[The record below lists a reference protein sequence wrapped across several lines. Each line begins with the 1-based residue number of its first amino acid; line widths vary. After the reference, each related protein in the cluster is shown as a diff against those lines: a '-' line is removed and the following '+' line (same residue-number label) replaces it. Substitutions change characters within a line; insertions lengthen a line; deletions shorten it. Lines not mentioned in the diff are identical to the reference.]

1 MYNVEFSSTSD
12 SRQPLNNSIRPLHD
26 MRLLTV
32 YQILRVVIGLFL
44 LALQL
49 TSNLHS
55 VLGSESHTT
64 FVWTTVS
71 YISVCVLTTLIWPP
85 DKLRYSQHRLVGS
98 LLFDISAMLIL
109 LHASG
114 GLSSG
119 LGYLLIIY
127 TAIASIFIQGRL
139 GYIYAA
145 LSTVVIIGDSIYG
158 TLSQQSTDKD
168 LFSAGILGAVLFAT
182 TFIFQLLTEKI
193 RTSDLAAAAQSA
205 YAEQLQKLAQAI
217 ITRMRTGVI
226 VVDQAG
232 NIELINDSAL
242 QLLDL
247 PRNTITRPTHLNEI
261 KALKLS
267 PDMWQETPIHKNTQN
282 YTLESGQQV
291 RISPAII
298 PLGHTD
304 RIALYIEDNRALT
317 QQAQHLKLASL
328 GRLTASIAH
337 EIRNPLGAISHASQ
351 LLQES
356 QHIAAED
363 IRLVDIILQHT
374 QRVNHIIE
382 NTLSISRR
390 KVVQAVSINLSE
402 WLDEFKVIYEQGSQ
416 ATLQLHI
423 LKPNLCIR
431 ADPAQL
437 SQILTNLCDNGAR
450 YNAEKTGENTVFL
463 FADENNNNDTCFIE
477 IIDKGHGIPPDQ
489 VDEIFNP
496 FFTTDAK
503 GTGLGLYICQE
514 LCEMNQA
521 HLFYKPEPDRLPG
534 GVTCFRIDFSH
545 FQRMN

>member
-1 MYNVEFSSTSD
+1 MHNVEFSSTSD
-12 SRQPLNNSIRPLHD
+12 NRQPFHDIRPLHD
-26 MRLLTV
+26 IRLLTV

-55 VLGSESHTT
+55 VLGSESHAT
-64 FVWTTVS
+64 FIWTTVS
-71 YISVCVLTTLIWPP
+71 YISACVLTTLIWPP
-85 DKLRYSQHRLVGS
+85 DKLRYSQHRLIGS

-158 TLSQQSTDKD
+158 TLSQSSTDKD

-226 VVDQAG
+226 VVDQSG

-242 QLLDL
+242 QLMDL
-247 PRNTITRPTHLNEI
+247 PQNTITRPTHLNEI
-261 KALKLS
+261 KALKLNA
-267 PDMWQETPIHKNTQN
+267 DIWQETPIHKNTKN

-291 RISPAII
+291 RISPAVI
-298 PLGHTD
+298 PLGNTE
-304 RIALYIEDNRALT
+304 RIALYIEDNRALA

-356 QHIAAED
+356 QNIAPED
-363 IRLVDIILQHT
+363 VRLVDIILQHT
-374 QRVNHIIE
+374 ERVNHIIE

-390 KVVQAVSINLSE
+390 KVVQAVNINLSE
-402 WLDEFKVIYEQGSQ
+402 WLPEFKLIYEQGSK

-423 LKPNLCIR
+423 LKPELCIR

-450 YNAEKTGENTVFL
+450 YNAEETGENTVFL
-463 FADENNNNDTCFIE
+463 FADENSNSDTCFIE
-477 IIDKGHGIPPDQ
+477 IIDKGRGIPPDQ

-496 FFTTDAK
+496 FFTTDVK

-514 LCEMNQA
+514 LCQMNQA
-521 HLFYKPEPDRLPG
+521 HLFHKRESDQLPEG
-534 GVTCFRIDFSH
+534 KTCFRIDFSH
-545 FQRMN
+545 FQRVN